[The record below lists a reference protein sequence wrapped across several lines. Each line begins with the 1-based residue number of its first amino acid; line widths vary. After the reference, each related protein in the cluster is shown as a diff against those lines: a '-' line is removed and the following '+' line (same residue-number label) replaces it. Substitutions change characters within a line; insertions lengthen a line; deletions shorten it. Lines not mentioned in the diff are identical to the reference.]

1 MKSCK
6 YIEDSLYIAPNEIR
20 SCCQR
25 FFYEGEIRGD
35 AKLTDLQKGQS
46 PSQIDIKAARKSML
60 DGLQND
66 KIKECK
72 GCPHIYETSNK
83 IEPTPKVKFLSIEQ
97 HSICNLRC
105 TYCSQFIMVE

>member
-1 MKSCK
+1 MQIYYKYLNNMFERKFEIQTKKINSFKKLLKMKSCK

-46 PSQIDIKAARKSML
+46 PSQIDIKAVRKVCLM
-60 DGLQND
+60 
-66 KIKECK
+66 
-72 GCPHIYETSNK
+72 TSK
-83 IEPTPKVKFLSIEQ
+83 
-97 HSICNLRC
+97 
-105 TYCSQFIMVE
+105 